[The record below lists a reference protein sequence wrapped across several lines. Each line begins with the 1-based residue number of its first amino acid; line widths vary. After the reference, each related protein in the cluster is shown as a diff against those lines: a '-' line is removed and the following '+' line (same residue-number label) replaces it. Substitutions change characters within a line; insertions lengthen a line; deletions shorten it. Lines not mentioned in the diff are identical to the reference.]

1 LSIMDNLFFEPLD
14 HGEGGNSRRIIGLT
28 EDLFC
33 RQDALLLRVRELAAE
48 VSGIVSELDRYIER
62 HTASACP
69 DCRNVCCINRH
80 SYHTHE
86 DLVYILALREKVPDH
101 DLGVAG
107 TDPCEFLGKRGCAIR
122 RSLRPHRCNSYFCA
136 PLLELME
143 KGNAREYRR
152 FVAYLKR
159 LTDTRMEMLYTF
171 AHAAGEA
178 AKGHTGPVASRPN
191 MH

>member
-1 LSIMDNLFFEPLD
+1 MDNLFFEPLD

-48 VSGIVSELDRYIER
+48 VSGIVGELDCYIER

-86 DLVYILALREKVPDH
+86 DLVYILALREKVPGY

-107 TDPCEFLGKRGCAIR
+107 TDPCQFLGKRGCVIR

-152 FVAYLKR
+152 FVASLKR
-159 LTDTRMEMLYTF
+159 LTDARMAMLYNF
-171 AHAAGEA
+171 AHAAGET
-178 AKGHTGPVASRPN
+178 AKGRPVPVASRPN